1 MKSHLP
7 PDLSKVFGRTKPTP
21 QQIDESYHRART
33 ARGAKYPDRLKPET
47 RKPQ

>member
-7 PDLSKVFGRTKPTP
+7 PDLSKVFGRAKPTP
-21 QQIDESYHRART
+21 KEIDDSYHRART
-33 ARGAKYPDRLKPET
+33 ARGGKHPDRLKPET